1 MGNVPQDRG
10 LLQGLKFLLL
20 CRSPRLIAAIM
31 AAPDFKA
38 RFGDAQTLLNYG
50 YANCKLY
57 EDKEHLPLP
66 QMPVTGGVEDEVALT
81 YEGTFSYLSLKG
93 EDLGAI
99 EKNLVLEESIPAPVE
114 PAAHSVNPNLY
125 VFFSP
130 SSVPSA
136 VLSVCDPDWSALVSF
151 SLVRAAVV
159 SAFTSSCF
167 AVVASAFAP
176 FPHPVNAI
184 VTRLTPITMF
194 LKYFVIIPLL
204 FIHCM
209 N

>member
-1 MGNVPQDRG
+1 
-10 LLQGLKFLLL
+10 
-20 CRSPRLIAAIM
+20 M

-114 PAAHSVNPNLY
+114 PGRRPVCWNTPWAAKSWARSMYLPTEV
-125 VFFSP
+125 SGK
-130 SSVPSA
+130 
-136 VLSVCDPDWSALVSF
+136 PDIW
-151 SLVRAAVV
+151 
-159 SAFTSSCF
+159 
-167 AVVASAFAP
+167 
-176 FPHPVNAI
+176 
-184 VTRLTPITMF
+184 IT
-194 LKYFVIIPLL
+194 
-204 FIHCM
+204 
-209 N
+209 